1 VSDVAGIASSALTS
15 STDTT
20 STNGIASMDAEDFF
34 QILIAQLQQQDPM
47 NPMSN
52 EAMVQQMATIR
63 DMEMSYTLTEAL
75 QQMTGEQ
82 RFAGAAGL
90 IGHYVQ
96 GVVEDSEGTQIALEG
111 VVTGVRFTGS
121 GKAILELDTG
131 ESLPLE
137 NLTQVYAVVSDSEEV
152 AEEDGDAAALA
163 SKAIR
168 QSRTRSAAGGTPQ
181 LGTLGTFGLQNAD
194 GLNIGVT
201 LG

>member
-1 VSDVAGIASSALTS
+1 
-15 STDTT
+15 
-20 STNGIASMDAEDFF
+20 MDAEDFF
-34 QILIAQLQQQDPM
+34 KILIAQLQQQDPM

-63 DMEMSYTLTEAL
+63 DMEMSYSLTEAL
-75 QQMTGEQ
+75 KQMTGEQ

-111 VVTGVRFTGS
+111 VVTGVRFTET

-137 NLTQVYAVVSDSEEV
+137 DLTQVHAATSDPDGAAV
-152 AEEDGDAAALA
+152 EDTDPAALA
-163 SKAIR
+163 AKAIR
-168 QSRTRSAAGGTPQ
+168 QSRTRSATGGTDSPS
-181 LGTLGTFGLQNAD
+181 TLGTFGLQSAD